1 MSRVS
6 LATVLL
12 ISVLLGG
19 CFGAPIAE
27 WGSGTGEFETKW
39 DNNPETLFNVTSKIS
54 ESTAQ
59 MDLNLQG
66 CDDDGGEIKAGSTGE
81 VTQEVKVSG
90 WLVASK
96 HFTEGVSEPSE
107 KVITTS
113 VFI

>member
-54 ESTAQ
+54 EST
-59 MDLNLQG
+59 QG
-66 CDDDGGEIKAGSTGE
+66 QNTYF
-81 VTQEVKVSG
+81 
-90 WLVASK
+90 
-96 HFTEGVSEPSE
+96 FTFFRGIGNSNV
-107 KVITTS
+107 
-113 VFI
+113 